1 MGKCAEQGL
10 APHRNTNEGISN
22 MSAVLRFSI
31 LCVAMA
37 ATGFAAVA
45 DDTDESYLKD
55 LHPVQRVMVEE
66 LAPPP
71 AAASGGL
78 SVAAAVDRAN
88 RVYAHG
94 DDVVLTVR
102 ATEDSYIWVFDT
114 GTSGKVHQIFPNR
127 YHEDNFLT
135 AGSTM
140 TIPPAGADYALA
152 VSHPQGTE
160 LLTVV
165 ATKGSAP
172 LTPDLIDLGAGA
184 GPFLAL
190 HGSADSVAKDLVV
203 KLREE
208 EAPWTKDEVAIRI
221 E

>member
-1 MGKCAEQGL
+1 MG
-10 APHRNTNEGISN
+10 
-22 MSAVLRFSI
+22 AVQRFSV
-31 LCVAMA
+31 LCVAMI

-45 DDTDESYLKD
+45 DETDESYLKD
-55 LHPVQRVMVEE
+55 LHPIQRVMVEE

-71 AAASGGL
+71 AVGGGL
-78 SVAAAVDRAN
+78 SVDVVVDRAS
-88 RVYAHG
+88 RVYTHG
-94 DDVVLTVR
+94 DQVVLTVR

-127 YHEDNFLT
+127 YHEENFLR
-135 AGSTM
+135 AGSTLH
-140 TIPPAGADYALA
+140 IPPAGSDYALA
-152 VSHPQGTE
+152 VSHPQGAE
-160 LLTVV
+160 LITVV

-203 KLREE
+203 KLRQE
-208 EAPWTKDEVAIRI
+208 EAPWTKDEVAILI